1 MSRYLQKGAMQVENL
16 LALARQIGFSQTAP
30 INMQALEVREAVR
43 EMCASDRCHSYGRSW
58 SCPPAC
64 GTLEQ
69 CRDRIGKYGRG
80 IFVQTTGRLE
90 DDFDLDGLGVTQHRH
105 KKSFDTL
112 TRQVRML
119 YPGCLPLTAG
129 ACTLCRRCTYPN
141 RPCRFPQKRFFSME
155 AFGLLVSDVCIESGL
170 SYYYGPK
177 TITYTSCILL
187 DEKKGMV

>member
-1 MSRYLQKGAMQVENL
+1 MQVESL

-80 IFVQTTGRLE
+80 ILVQTTGRLE
-90 DDFDLDGLGVTQHRH
+90 DDFDLEGLGVTQHKH

-119 YPGCLPLTAG
+119 YPDCLPLTAG

-141 RPCRFPQKRFFSME
+141 RVCRFPQKRFFSME

-170 SYYYGPK
+170 AYYYGPK